1 MLKVH
6 YSEGEL
12 TSPPPMCSTHLVMHG
27 SHFAP
32 ERSPHISEGGEGENI
47 YLAN

>member
-12 TSPPPMCSTHLVMHG
+12 TSPPPMCSTHLG
-27 SHFAP
+27 DARQPFCT
-32 ERSPHISEGGEGENI
+32 RTLTPH
-47 YLAN
+47 